1 MIKWDNSNEE
11 VDTTTGT
18 NIVRK
23 RKKKYH
29 RPQLK
34 AYGNLNRLTM
44 GHGGAGSDGGS
55 GKASKI

>member
-1 MIKWDNSNEE
+1 MTKRDISNEE
-11 VDTTTGT
+11 VDTTKKANFEG
-18 NIVRK
+18 K